1 MKEQSLEGCPRCS
14 DYDEVVEELKQEKD
28 SREQKAKSE
37 LQKCEERHKKKDTKI
52 KGLEKKILAMTIA
65 AVVGG
70 TIIGKEFI
78 DEIASYI
85 KSFNSVK
92 DSASK
97 LIGTSSVD
105 NTDKVADNSDNQD
118 ENETED
124 IDDMF
129 VLEFAPR
136 TFDMGGWPSLVSQV
150 DIISTQSDLSS
161 LSYIPFITNSPS
173 DYFMNPPT
181 LIDMLI
187 DDMLDNMVVMDD
199 YVINTSASVSDALSS
214 FGFQPEYTQEP
225 NIPTYYAQEQTYVPE
240 SHAWLL
246 LGVPL
251 CFGRRRR

>member
-1 MKEQSLEGCPRCS
+1 MKKESLEGCPRCS

-92 DSASK
+92 DTATK

-105 NTDKVADNSDNQD
+105 NDNKVANNDDNQN

-124 IDDMF
+124 IDDVF
-129 VLEFAPR
+129 VLELAPR
-136 TFDMGGWPSLVSQV
+136 TFDTGEWPALVAQL
-150 DIISTQSDLSS
+150 DLISSRNDKSS
-161 LSYIPFITNSPS
+161 LSYIPYIDNSPLN
-173 DYFMNPPT
+173 DFLNPPT
-181 LIDMLI
+181 LTDILLDGIL
-187 DDMLDNMVVMDD
+187 DDMVIDD
-199 YVINTSASVSDALSS
+199 YVVVTSASVSDALSS
-214 FGFQPEYTQEP
+214 FGVQSEYIQEP
-225 NIPTYYAQEQTYVPE
+225 NIPTYYAQEQTYIPE